1 MSEQTE
7 GDPDAALVAA
17 VAVSDEEAFT
27 VIYRRYLPVVL
38 RWCLRETGN
47 REIAA
52 DLSAEVFA
60 AALISARRY
69 RPEQGSV
76 LAWLLGIARNKLLES
91 RRRKRVE
98 DSARRRL
105 RLEPVSLSDGDLD
118 RVEELAS
125 ADEEILALVQ
135 TLPEPLRRALSERV
149 IDERSYQEIA
159 ADLRCSQSVIRQR
172 VSRAL
177 KSLRAEMEER

>member
-1 MSEQTE
+1 MPDIAE
-7 GDPDAALVAA
+7 DRDAALVAA
-17 VAVSDEEAFT
+17 IAARDEAAFT
-27 VIYRRYLPVVL
+27 VFYRRYLPVVL

-52 DLSAEVFA
+52 DLSSEVFA

-105 RLEPVSLSDGDLD
+105 QLAPVALSSGDLD

-125 ADEEILALVQ
+125 LDEDILALAQ
-135 TLPEPLRRALSERV
+135 GLSAPLREALEARVVQERPY
-149 IDERSYQEIA
+149 EEIA
-159 ADLRCSQSVIRQR
+159 SELRCSQSVVRQR

-177 KSLRAEMEER
+177 KSLRSQMEER

>member
-1 MSEQTE
+1 MPEQTE
-7 GDPDAALVAA
+7 DPDGALVAA
-17 VAVSDEEAFT
+17 VVGRDDAAFT
-27 VIYRRYLPVVL
+27 TLYRRYLPVVL

-47 REIAA
+47 RELAA

-69 RPEQGSV
+69 RPERGSV
-76 LAWLLGIARNKLLES
+76 LAWLLGIAHNKLLES

-105 RLEPVSLSDGDLD
+105 RLEPVSLSDADLD

-125 ADEEILALVQ
+125 LDEQILGLAEAL
-135 TLPEPLRRALSERV
+135 PGPLRQALDARV
-149 IDERSYQEIA
+149 LQQRSYEEIA
-159 ADLRCSQSVIRQR
+159 AELRCSQSVVRQR

-177 KSLRAEMEER
+177 KSLRSQMEER